1 MLVVL
6 SVGAVEGFSLGSPRA
21 MPRSMRTMPAVM
33 GNDEAMLQDVAAS
46 VFDADECVV
55 DAENLSE
62 INACQDPRVEPK
74 VASPNIFN
82 SITSL
87 LNKLAPKP
95 AIDYDKDECIVF
107 SENFEEL
114 QAC

>member
-1 MLVVL
+1 
-6 SVGAVEGFSLGSPRA
+6 
-21 MPRSMRTMPAVM
+21 MPRT
-33 GNDEAMLQDVAAS
+33 
-46 VFDADECVV
+46 C
-55 DAENLSE
+55 
-62 INACQDPRVEPK
+62 PRSTLAK
-74 VASPNIFN
+74 ILGWSQRLLASPNIFN